1 MTLIKPK
8 VLFFSGLID
17 PVTEVFFRHYCGIL
31 KLSYYV
37 LRSPTI
43 SIKRFILILSLN
55 GNNMKYFKFG
65 LTVFSV
71 FFALNICAQSNLD
84 GDDQYKPRVGQDG
97 KDVVWVPTTNALVTV
112 MLQTAK
118 VTPKDLVYDLGSGDG
133 RIAIAAAKDFG
144 ARAVGIEF
152 NPEMAQLAQRNVDR
166 SGVSDRV
173 KIINGD
179 IFLEDFSKATVVTM
193 YLLPELNLSLRP
205 TILKMKPGT
214 RVTSHAFDMGDWE
227 PDVEIEG
234 PARAFYWVV
243 PAQVEGEWNITGMER
258 DRTILKLSQ
267 HFQKI
272 GGTLQIGNFQQTILN
287 PRLDGAN
294 LSFTYLD
301 RDKSPNHVK
310 MTLKNNELEGVYK
323 GKFYIDTVIT
333 GKRL

>member
-1 MTLIKPK
+1 
-8 VLFFSGLID
+8 
-17 PVTEVFFRHYCGIL
+17 
-31 KLSYYV
+31 
-37 LRSPTI
+37 
-43 SIKRFILILSLN
+43 
-55 GNNMKYFKFG
+55 
-65 LTVFSV
+65 
-71 FFALNICAQSNLD
+71 LD
-84 GDDQYKPRVGQDG
+84 GDEQYKPRIGQDG
-97 KDVVWVPTTNALVTV
+97 KDVVWVPTSNSLVTI

-166 SGVSDRV
+166 SGVADRV

-179 IFLEDFSKATVVTM
+179 IFIEDFSSATVVTM

-227 PDVEIEG
+227 ADIEIEG

-243 PAQVEGEWNITGMER
+243 PAQVEGEWLISGLER
-258 DRTILKLSQ
+258 DRTILKLTQ

-272 GGTLQIGNFQQTILN
+272 GGTIQIGNEQQTILN
-287 PRLDGAN
+287 PRLNGAT
-294 LSFTYLD
+294 LSFTYLN
-301 RDKSPNHVK
+301 RDKSANDVK
-310 MTLKNNELEGVYK
+310 MTLKNKELEGIYK
-323 GKFYIDTVIT
+323 DKYYTNIVIT

>member
-1 MTLIKPK
+1 
-8 VLFFSGLID
+8 
-17 PVTEVFFRHYCGIL
+17 
-31 KLSYYV
+31 
-37 LRSPTI
+37 
-43 SIKRFILILSLN
+43 
-55 GNNMKYFKFG
+55 MKYLKVWFAILG
-65 LTVFSV
+65 T
-71 FFALNICAQSNLD
+71 FFALNACAQSNLD
-84 GDDQYKPRVGQDG
+84 GDDQYKPRIGQDG
-97 KDVVWVPTTNALVTV
+97 KDVVWVPTSNALVTI

-144 ARAVGIEF
+144 ARSIGIEF

-179 IFLEDFSKATVVTM
+179 IFVEDFSKATVVTM

-227 PDVEIEG
+227 ADIEIEG

-243 PAQVEGEWNITGMER
+243 PAQVEGEWVISGMER
-258 DRTILKLSQ
+258 DKTILKLSQ

-272 GGTLQIGNFQQTILN
+272 GGTLQIGNDRQAILN
-287 PRLDGAN
+287 PRLDGAT

-301 RDKSPNHVK
+301 RNKSPNHIK
-310 MTLKNNELEGVYK
+310 MTLKNNELEGIYK
-323 GKFYIDTVIT
+323 GKFYNDTVISA
-333 GKRL
+333 KRL

>member
-1 MTLIKPK
+1 MKSLK
-8 VLFFSGLID
+8 VCLTIVSALFAFNL
-17 PVTEVFFRHYCGIL
+17 Y
-31 KLSYYV
+31 
-37 LRSPTI
+37 
-43 SIKRFILILSLN
+43 
-55 GNNMKYFKFG
+55 
-65 LTVFSV
+65 
-71 FFALNICAQSNLD
+71 AQSNLD
-84 GDDQYKPRVGQDG
+84 GDEQYKPRIGQDG
-97 KDVVWVPTTNALVTV
+97 KDVVWVPTSNTLVTT

-144 ARAVGIEF
+144 ARAVGIEY

-166 SGVSDRV
+166 SGVADRV

-179 IFLEDFSKATVVTM
+179 IFVEDFSSATVVTM

-227 PDVEIEG
+227 ADIEIEG

-243 PAQVEGEWNITGMER
+243 PAQVEGEWVISGLER

-272 GGTLQIGNFQQTILN
+272 GGTILIGNEQQTILN
-287 PRLDGAN
+287 PRLNGAT
-294 LSFTYLD
+294 LSFTYLN
-301 RDKSPNHVK
+301 RDKSANDVK
-310 MTLKNNELEGVYK
+310 MTLKNKELEGIFKDKY
-323 GKFYIDTVIT
+323 YTDTVIT

>member
-1 MTLIKPK
+1 MKSLK
-8 VLFFSGLID
+8 VYLTIVSALFAI
-17 PVTEVFFRHYCGIL
+17 
-31 KLSYYV
+31 
-37 LRSPTI
+37 
-43 SIKRFILILSLN
+43 
-55 GNNMKYFKFG
+55 
-65 LTVFSV
+65 
-71 FFALNICAQSNLD
+71 NIYAQSNLD
-84 GDDQYKPRVGQDG
+84 GDDQYKPRIGQDG
-97 KDVVWVPTTNALVTV
+97 KDVVWVPTSNALVTL

-166 SGVSDRV
+166 SGVGDRV
-173 KIINGD
+173 KMINGD
-179 IFLEDFSKATVVTM
+179 IFIEDFSNATVVTM

-227 PDVEIEG
+227 ADIEIEG

-243 PAQVEGEWNITGMER
+243 PAQVEGSWTITGLEK
-258 DRTILKLSQ
+258 DKTILKLSQ

-272 GGTLQIGNFQQTILN
+272 GGTLQIGNEQQTILN
-287 PRLDGAN
+287 PRLDGAT

-310 MTLKNNELEGVYK
+310 MTLKNNELEGIYK
-323 GKFYIDTVIT
+323 GKFYIDTPIT